1 MEGLEGSYRVSQVAF
16 PTDGTPAAT
25 PKGSPVGAIAC
36 LTAFRSVRTI
46 VNVKD
51 CGFFGRP
58 QFDMGNV
65 GFIFFTRLGLLTHNE
80 QRMARDA

>member
-51 CGFFGRP
+51 CGFFGHPR
-58 QFDMGNV
+58 FDMGNV
-65 GFIFFTRLGLLTHNE
+65 GLDYQPSTSSILFGTPAG
-80 QRMARDA
+80 